1 MSLKNNLCVKSNVN
15 VKASLFAAEKFMKLP
30 IPGLSFTE
38 RESEDLSQTEVLIQ
52 GLLSL
57 DKKANHTIIVN
68 QDHVVFT

>member
-30 IPGLSFTE
+30 IPGLCFTE
-38 RESEDLSQTEVLIQ
+38 RESEDLSQTEVLVQ

-68 QDHVVFT
+68 QVFT